1 MAYETGNSPYTNND
15 CHNHHE
21 NKGYNR
27 EPTVVPSYSNCY
39 QNNGNNQTH
48 NRCNR
53 NSNRDVEGTRCGTF
67 NNLVSGLILIDRPHN
82 KRGDPSKQNGY
93 MRERCLALRI
103 RRLSRHR
110 LRHTLCGLLA
120 ILIGVKVLLA
130 HDSVLSF
137 EVYQCDV

>member
-1 MAYETGNSPYTNND
+1 
-15 CHNHHE
+15 
-21 NKGYNR
+21 
-27 EPTVVPSYSNCY
+27 
-39 QNNGNNQTH
+39 
-48 NRCNR
+48 
-53 NSNRDVEGTRCGTF
+53 
-67 NNLVSGLILIDRPHN
+67 
-82 KRGDPSKQNGY
+82 

-103 RRLSRHR
+103 RRLSQDR